1 MRDYE
6 KIRLNS
12 FYCRNGFIPERVSCK
27 HQFASGREL
36 RLQPRKAVVG
46 NAGCLPRQV
55 MQVDRV
61 KKHYKQLDT
70 MV

>member
-1 MRDYE
+1 MSDYE
-6 KIRLNS
+6 KIRLNN

-55 MQVDRV
+55 M
-61 KKHYKQLDT
+61 
-70 MV
+70 